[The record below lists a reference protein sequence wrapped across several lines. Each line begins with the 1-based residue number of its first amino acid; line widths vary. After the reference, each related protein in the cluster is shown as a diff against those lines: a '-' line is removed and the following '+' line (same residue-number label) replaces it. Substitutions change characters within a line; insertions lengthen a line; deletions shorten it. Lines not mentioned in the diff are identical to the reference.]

1 MRPLSNSDFLDLWE
15 RGSGMHALDQGLLV
29 LGAVLPETSYEGLAD
44 WPLGRRNRALI
55 ELRFRCFGSNLQ
67 GWTCCTRCEEKLEI
81 EVNGRTLATESVGAE
96 EGRSDPIIVNGH
108 SFRLP
113 TSRDLARAAQETD
126 PLSATLRLIEGCRVD
141 TGESPAWTEED
152 LEHVGERMALADP
165 MAEIPLTLRC
175 PACNNEWIA
184 TLDIATFLWTE
195 IEARAKRILS
205 EIHALASQYGWTEKE
220 ILSLSEQRR
229 ALYMGMVHE

>member
-1 MRPLSNSDFLDLWE
+1 
-15 RGSGMHALDQGLLV
+15 
-29 LGAVLPETSYEGLAD
+29 
-44 WPLGRRNRALI
+44 
-55 ELRFRCFGSNLQ
+55 
-67 GWTCCTRCEEKLEI
+67 
-81 EVNGRTLATESVGAE
+81 
-96 EGRSDPIIVNGH
+96 
-108 SFRLP
+108 
-113 TSRDLARAAQETD
+113 
-126 PLSATLRLIEGCRVD
+126 
-141 TGESPAWTEED
+141 
-152 LEHVGERMALADP
+152 VGERMALADP

-175 PACNNEWIA
+175 PACDNEWIA

>member
-1 MRPLSNSDFLDLWE
+1 MKPLSNSDFLDLWE
-15 RGSGMHALDQGLLV
+15 RGNGMHALDQGLLV
-29 LGAVLPETSYEGLAD
+29 LGAALPETSYDRLAD
-44 WPLGRRNRALI
+44 WSLGRRNRALI
-55 ELRFRCFGSNLQ
+55 ELRSQCFGPHLQ

-81 EVNGRTLATESVGAE
+81 EVNARSLASEPGGAE
-96 EGRSDPIIVNGH
+96 ESPCDPIIVNGH
-108 SFRLP
+108 CFRLP

-126 PLSATLRLIEGCRVD
+126 PLSATLLLIEGCRVD
-141 TGESPAWTEED
+141 TGEIPAWTGEE
-152 LEHVGERMALADP
+152 LEIVGERMALADP
-165 MAEIPLTLRC
+165 MAELPLTLRC

-184 TLDIATFLWTE
+184 TLDIATFFWTE
-195 IEARAKRILS
+195 IEARAKRILF